1 MTLATIEPATTILS
15 PEIEA
20 CYNEVMSITL
30 VTKFDIARTKQ
41 TDLLGLTLPQLQQW
55 LVERGEAPFRA
66 KQLYSWLY
74 KHLVTDFSAMTNL
87 PQALRNRLAQEAC
100 IGPMVVR
107 SELASKD
114 DRTRKILLE
123 LSDGKLIESVLMLYP
138 PIGARSVAPAKG
150 TGRSTSGR
158 PQGAPLHVSSA
169 GNVVAPLAGARS
181 MTGARATVCVSTQ
194 AGCAF
199 GCTFC
204 ATGQMGFDRHL
215 SAGEIVAQVLFFARE
230 LRTAPWSAMGD
241 REDHLSSHEM
251 TSPSTGHGRGD
262 PRGRPQIGRP
272 GVVPPI
278 DHITNIVLMGMGE
291 PLHNYDNVLQA
302 LRILNSADGFN
313 LGARHM
319 TVSTVGLIPAI
330 RKLSQEPLQVNLAIS
345 LHAPTDEMRSHT
357 MPVNKKYPLKE
368 LLAACKDYIA
378 ATGRQVTFEYVL
390 LAGVNDT
397 AECAHQLGA
406 LLAPLKQFAHVNC
419 IPVNATSADYRP
431 PGGEAIRAFR
441 NILFEHGVSNSVRA
455 ERGDDIAAA
464 CGQLRTRFEKSVRK
478 R

>member
-1 MTLATIEPATTILS
+1 
-15 PEIEA
+15 
-20 CYNEVMSITL
+20 MSIMPI
-30 VTKFDIARTKQ
+30 TKSNTNSIKK
-41 TDLLGLTLPQLQQW
+41 TDLLSLTLPQLQQW
-55 LVERGEAPFRA
+55 FVERGEPPFRG
-66 KQLYSWLY
+66 KQLYGWLY
-74 KHLVTDFSAMTNL
+74 QRLVTDFSAMTNL
-87 PQALRNRLAQEAC
+87 PQSLRSQLAQEAS

-107 SELASKD
+107 SEQHSKD

-123 LSDGKLIESVLMLYP
+123 LDDGKLIESVLMLYP
-138 PIGARSVAPAKG
+138 PIGE
-150 TGRSTSGR
+150 
-158 PQGAPLHVSSA
+158 SS
-169 GNVVAPLAGARS
+169 
-181 MTGARATVCVSTQ
+181 ARATVCVSTQ

-215 SAGEIVAQVLFFARE
+215 TAGEIVAQVLFFARE
-230 LRTAPWSAMGD
+230 LRDAPWSAKG
-241 REDHLSSHEM
+241 L
-251 TSPSTGHGRGD
+251 
-262 PRGRPQIGRP
+262 P
-272 GVVPPI
+272 GSAPI

-302 LRILNSADGFN
+302 LRILNNLDGFN

-319 TVSTVGLIPAI
+319 TVSTVGLVPAI

-345 LHAPTDEMRSHT
+345 LHAPTDELRGQT
-357 MPVNKKYPLKE
+357 MPINKKYPLEE

-397 AECAHQLGA
+397 AEYAH
-406 LLAPLKQFAHVNC
+406 LLSELLVPLKQFAHVNC
-419 IPVNATSADYRP
+419 IPVNATSADYKSP
-431 PGGEAIRAFR
+431 SGESIRAFR

-464 CGQLRTRFEKSVRK
+464 CGQLRTRFEKNRNQQ
-478 R
+478 

>member
-1 MTLATIEPATTILS
+1 MQQLIPSLS
-15 PEIEA
+15 A
-20 CYNEVMSITL
+20 FLLLMYAKSKTCYNEDMSITSI
-30 VTKFDIARTKQ
+30 TQPNINKK
-41 TDLLGLTLPQLQQW
+41 TDLLSLSLPQMQQW
-55 LVERGEAPFRA
+55 FVERGEPPFRA

-74 KHLVTDFSAMTNL
+74 QRLVTDFSAMSNL
-87 PQALRNRLAQEAC
+87 PQALRSQLEQEAS

-107 SELASKD
+107 SELHSKD

-123 LSDGKLIESVLMLYP
+123 LNDGKLIESVLMLYP
-138 PIGARSVAPAKG
+138 PIGE
-150 TGRSTSGR
+150 
-158 PQGAPLHVSSA
+158 SS
-169 GNVVAPLAGARS
+169 
-181 MTGARATVCVSTQ
+181 ARATVCVSTQ

-215 SAGEIVAQVLFFARE
+215 TAGEIVAQVLFFARQ
-230 LRTAPWSAMGD
+230 LRDAPWSAKG
-241 REDHLSSHEM
+241 L
-251 TSPSTGHGRGD
+251 PGST
-262 PRGRPQIGRP
+262 
-272 GVVPPI
+272 PI

-291 PLHNYDNVLQA
+291 PLHNYDKVMQA
-302 LRILNSADGFN
+302 LRILNSSDGFN

-319 TVSTVGLIPAI
+319 TVSTVGLVPAI

-345 LHAPTDEMRSHT
+345 LHAPTDELRNQT
-357 MPVNKKYPLKE
+357 MPINKKYPLEE

-397 AECAHQLGA
+397 AEYAHRLGE
-406 LLAPLKQFAHVNC
+406 LLAPLNQFAHVNC
-419 IPVNATSADYRP
+419 IPVNATSANYRS

-441 NILFEHGVSNSVRA
+441 TILYEHGVSNSVRA

-464 CGQLRTRFEKSVRK
+464 CGQLRTRFEKNRNQ

>member
-1 MTLATIEPATTILS
+1 VQQLIQLLS
-15 PEIEA
+15 AFLLLTHAESKT
-20 CYNEVMSITL
+20 CYNEAMSITPI
-30 VTKFDIARTKQ
+30 TQPNTNSIKK
-41 TDLLGLTLPQLQQW
+41 TDLLSLTLPQMQQW
-55 LVERGEAPFRA
+55 FVEREEPPFRA

-74 KHLVTDFSAMTNL
+74 QRLVIDFSAMSNL
-87 PQALRNRLAQEAC
+87 PQALRSQLEQEAS

-107 SELASKD
+107 SELHSKD

-123 LSDGKLIESVLMLYP
+123 LNDGKLIESVLMLYP
-138 PIGARSVAPAKG
+138 PIGE
-150 TGRSTSGR
+150 
-158 PQGAPLHVSSA
+158 SS
-169 GNVVAPLAGARS
+169 
-181 MTGARATVCVSTQ
+181 ARATVCVSTQ

-215 SAGEIVAQVLFFARE
+215 TAGEIVAQVLFFARQ
-230 LRTAPWSAMGD
+230 LRDAPWSAKG
-241 REDHLSSHEM
+241 L
-251 TSPSTGHGRGD
+251 PGST
-262 PRGRPQIGRP
+262 
-272 GVVPPI
+272 PI

-291 PLHNYDNVLQA
+291 PLHNYDNVMQA
-302 LRILNSADGFN
+302 LRILNSSDGFN

-319 TVSTVGLIPAI
+319 TVSTVGLVPAI

-345 LHAPTDEMRSHT
+345 LHAPTDELRNRT
-357 MPVNKKYPLKE
+357 MPINKKYPLEE
-368 LLAACKDYIA
+368 LLTACKDYIA

-397 AECAHQLGA
+397 AEYAHRLGE

-419 IPVNATSADYRP
+419 IPVNATSADYKP
-431 PGGEAIRAFR
+431 PNGEAIRAFR

-464 CGQLRTRFEKSVRK
+464 CGQLRTHFEKK
-478 R
+478 RNQQ